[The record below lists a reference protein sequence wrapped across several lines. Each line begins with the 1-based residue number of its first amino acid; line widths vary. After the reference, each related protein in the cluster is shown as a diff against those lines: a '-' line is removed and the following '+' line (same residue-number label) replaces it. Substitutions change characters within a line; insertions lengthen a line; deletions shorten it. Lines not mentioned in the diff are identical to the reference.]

1 MFAETYLLL
10 LSFLP
15 SALAS
20 PAGAPSVSLSY
31 GSFKGATSGNL
42 SMFLG
47 VPYAAPADRFTLP
60 TPPVPFRGVKPATDY
75 GPACPQ
81 QALSP
86 LGLGEG
92 FVSTYTSMS
101 DDCLTLDVFAPRSA
115 TKRSNLPVFV
125 WIYGGGFEVGFKADN
140 DVRGM
145 VERSLVL
152 QEPVV
157 VVVPNY
163 RLSAYGFMGGKDI
176 AQAGLG
182 NLGLRDQI
190 FALEWSKNT
199 FRLLAEILQKSSCA
213 GGLSAGAISVST
225 ILLTNKMFEAGTLFR
240 GAFMMSG
247 APIPAPSILSTTSQ
261 ASYDSL
267 VAANNCTGSR
277 DTLACL
283 RRVPLEAFSATV
295 NATAD
300 FFSFTSSNLLWRPR
314 VDGAVVL
321 QSPLESVKQGR
332 FSKIPFI
339 TGNTDD
345 EGTDF
350 SWSSTNITTNDE
362 FIGYLSS
369 TLLPFATPAQ
379 IARIAELYPDDPT
392 LGSPFGTGTDNQLTP
407 EYKRIAASQGDFI
420 FQTERRFL
428 LQQAAKRG
436 QKSWSYLDKRL
447 KSVPFYGSL
456 HGGDTTTF
464 LPTVNTTDFVAADFL
479 LNFVNT
485 LDPNK
490 GSLPSRA
497 WPTWGTPSSAGN
509 TSLLTLFDPD
519 SVNITAEDFRL
530 EQRDYMDGVL
540 ASGASVGP

>member
-1 MFAETYLLL
+1 MFAETLFLL
-10 LSFLP
+10 LSLL
-15 SALAS
+15 SSGLAS
-20 PAGAPSVSLSY
+20 PAGAPTVSLSY
-31 GSFKGATSGNL
+31 GSFEGATSGNL
-42 SMFLG
+42 STFLG
-47 VPYAAPADRFTLP
+47 IPYAAPADRFTLP
-60 TPPVPFRGVKPATDY
+60 TPPVPFRGVKPATDH

-81 QALSP
+81 QALTP
-86 LGLGEG
+86 LGLGAG
-92 FVSTYTSMS
+92 AVPTYTSMS
-101 DDCLTLDVFAPRSA
+101 DDCLTLDVFTPKSA
-115 TKRSNLPVFV
+115 TSRSNLPVFV
-125 WIYGGGFEVGFKADN
+125 WVFGGGFEVGFKADN

-190 FALEWSKNT
+190 FALEWV
-199 FRLLAEILQKSSCA
+199 QKHIQA
-213 GGLSAGAISVST
+213 FGGDPAKVVFGGLSAGAISVST
-225 ILLTNKMFEAGTLFR
+225 LLLTNKMFKAGTLFR
-240 GAFMMSG
+240 GAC
-247 APIPAPSILSTTSQ
+247 PARRCPRRLSSPPTSQ

-283 RRVPLEAFSATV
+283 RRVPLDAFSATV
-295 NATAD
+295 NATPD

-314 VDGAVVL
+314 VDGTVVL
-321 QSPLESVKQGR
+321 QSPLESVKQGQ
-332 FSKIPFI
+332 FAEIPFI
-339 TGNTDD
+339 TGNVDD

-407 EYKRIAASQGDFI
+407 EYKRIAAFQGDFI

-436 QKSWSYLDKRL
+436 QKTWSYLDKRL
-447 KSVPFYGSL
+447 KSVPFYGSW

-464 LPTVNTTDFVAADFL
+464 LPTVNTTDFVAADYL

-490 GSLPSRA
+490 GSLPS
-497 WPTWGTPSSAGN
+497 WPTWSTPSSAGN

-519 SVNITAEDFRL
+519 LVNITTEDFRL
-530 EQRDYMDGVL
+530 EQRDYMHKVL

>member
-1 MFAETYLLL
+1 
-10 LSFLP
+10 
-15 SALAS
+15 
-20 PAGAPSVSLSY
+20 
-31 GSFKGATSGNL
+31 
-42 SMFLG
+42 MFLG
-47 VPYAAPADRFTLP
+47 IPYAAPAERFTLP
-60 TPPVPFRGVKPATDY
+60 KPPVPFRGVKPATDY

-81 QALSP
+81 QAVSPVGLSAFIVP
-86 LGLGEG
+86 
-92 FVSTYTSMS
+92 TYTSMS
-101 DDCLTLDVFAPRSA
+101 DDCLTLDVFAPKSA
-115 TKRSNLPVFV
+115 TKHSNLPVFV
-125 WIYGGGFEVGFKADN
+125 WIYGGGFQIGFKADN

-176 AQAGLG
+176 TQAGLG

-190 FALEWSKNT
+190 FALEWV
-199 FRLLAEILQKSSCA
+199 QKHIQA
-213 GGLSAGAISVST
+213 FGGDPAKVVLGGFSAGATSVST
-225 ILLTNKMFEAGTLFR
+225 LLLTNKMFKAGTLFR
-240 GAFMMSG
+240 GAFMVCP
-247 APIPAPSILSTTSQ
+247 APPLPAPSILSPTSQ
-261 ASYDSL
+261 SSYDSL

-283 RRVPLEAFSATV
+283 RRVPLDAFSATV

-314 VDGAVVL
+314 VDGAVLL
-321 QSPLESVKQGR
+321 QSPLESAKQGQFAKAR
-332 FSKIPFI
+332 HGSDGF
-339 TGNTDD
+339 
-345 EGTDF
+345 GTEF

-407 EYKRIAASQGDFI
+407 EYKRIAAFQGDFI

-428 LQQAAKRG
+428 LQQAAKRD
-436 QKSWSYLDKRL
+436 QKTWSYLDKRL
-447 KSVPFYGSL
+447 KSTPFYGSL

-464 LPTVNTTDFVAADFL
+464 LPTANTTDFLAADFL

-485 LDPNK
+485 LDPNN
-490 GSLPSRA
+490 GSLPS
-497 WPTWGTPSSAGN
+497 WPEWGTPSSAGN

-519 SVNITAEDFRL
+519 LVNITAEDFRL
-530 EQRDYMDGVL
+530 EQRDYMHEVL
-540 ASGASVGP
+540 ASGASAGP